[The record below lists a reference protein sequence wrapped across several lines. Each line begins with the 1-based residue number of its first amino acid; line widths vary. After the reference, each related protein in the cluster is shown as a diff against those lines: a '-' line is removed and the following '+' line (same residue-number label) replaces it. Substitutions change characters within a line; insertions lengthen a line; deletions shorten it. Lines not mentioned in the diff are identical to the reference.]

1 MTHSAHL
8 DGSGG
13 ADGTLQE
20 SLGCGGRV
28 EWSAGGLS
36 QGEEERDVLQ
46 WVSSLQPVLVL
57 KAVQEAQ
64 QDSPIQLLRSG
75 KTSSKSQVTC

>member
-20 SLGCGGRV
+20 SLGCGGRI

-36 QGEEERDVLQ
+36 QGEEERKGC
-46 WVSSLQPVLVL
+46 SAMGKQP
-57 KAVQEAQ
+57 ATGAGAQ
-64 QDSPIQLLRSG
+64 GSAGSPAG
-75 KTSSKSQVTC
+75 FTHPAP